1 MARWNCFLLLF
12 ATSVN
17 SSSCSFN
24 VTKNDGG
31 RIILRMAT
39 TLRVKILAA
48 IRRTM
53 TVKAPA
59 VDVVIH
65 LLS

>member
-1 MARWNCFLLLF
+1 M
-12 ATSVN
+12 VE
-17 SSSCSFN
+17 
-24 VTKNDGG
+24 
-31 RIILRMAT
+31 IILRMAT

-65 LLS
+65 LLSRRIAALVRHLLIKVCS

>member
-1 MARWNCFLLLF
+1 M
-12 ATSVN
+12 VE
-17 SSSCSFN
+17 
-24 VTKNDGG
+24 
-31 RIILRMAT
+31 IILRMAT

-65 LLS
+65 LLYFLDE